1 MFKRQ
6 QSNNQSK
13 PNGSNSTPSSA
24 SKMSES
30 LSSSP
35 NPFFNNNKETT
46 NNNNNSNQYVQ
57 QRSLY
62 SNFQFNSDTGTPPA
76 PSSISFAFKQTPKI
90 IENSD
95 QENRNS
101 LLPHR
106 RNSCLIERQISYN
119 TSRRRSSQL
128 NPSIANFLNSSQ
140 GSNILNKSAD
150 SQSLNQQLQT
160 SNNSNTNK
168 QTQKTL
174 DSIYDVYNYDCKCI
188 VFVKY

>member
-1 MFKRQ
+1 MSLSIPRQ

-13 PNGSNSTPSSA
+13 PNGSNSTSSSA

-140 GSNILNKSAD
+140 GSNTLNKSAD

-188 VFVKY
+188 